1 MLPASAL
8 LPLHCFPRE
17 AAWLAAALV
26 FLLGI
31 PLLKSACSKAASKS
45 DVSSYC
51 KLLLGGSNS
60 PALASVAWLELLF

>member
-8 LPLHCFPRE
+8 LPLHYFPTE

-31 PLLKSACSKAASKS
+31 PLKAECSKAASRS
-45 DVSSYC
+45 DVFSYC
-51 KLLLGGSNS
+51 KQLLAGSN
-60 PALASVAWLELLF
+60 AVASVAWLQLLF